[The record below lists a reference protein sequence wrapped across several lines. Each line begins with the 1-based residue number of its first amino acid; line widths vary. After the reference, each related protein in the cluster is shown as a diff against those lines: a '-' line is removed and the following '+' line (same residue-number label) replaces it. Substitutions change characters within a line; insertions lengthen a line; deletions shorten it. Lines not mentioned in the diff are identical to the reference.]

1 MLEILTITCSHALF
15 EAEENNDSVH
25 ARLDEIMVEI
35 EQFKSRLITG
45 EISRTDEC
53 LLGTTEAADSQ
64 KSDTLCAPFITD
76 ELEESDEIEDFL
88 DTELVSVHE
97 SVSTCDKSAIYN
109 HVYTNTSAISL
120 DELLLIAANY
130 GREDTV
136 RLLLDMG
143 ADVDAVDNDGQPV
156 LIVAARKGYRGV
168 CEILIECGGNIE
180 AKDRYG
186 ENALMFAAVGGHERV
201 VELFLE
207 NNTNV
212 RAENAHGWTALEL
225 ADRKGVKNTVRLLKQ
240 GQRKHGKRIGRL
252 GI

>member
-1 MLEILTITCSHALF
+1 MLTITCSHALF

-45 EISRTDEC
+45 EISRKDEA
-53 LLGTTEAADSQ
+53 LLGTTESVDSQ
-64 KSDTLCAPFITD
+64 NSDICAPFSTD
-76 ELEESDEIEDFL
+76 ELEESDESDEFL

-97 SVSTCDKSAIYN
+97 SVSTCDKSAIYD
-109 HVYTNTSAISL
+109 HVYTNTSAIGL

-156 LIVAARKGYRGV
+156 LIVAARKGYRRV

-186 ENALMFAAVGGHERV
+186 ENGLMFAAVGGHERV

-207 NNTNV
+207 NNANV
-212 RAENAHGWTALEL
+212 RAENRHGWTALEL

-240 GQRKHGKRIGRL
+240 RQRKHGKRIGRL